1 MGKKMWGS
9 LMLRS
14 GFNYISGTYP
24 IKVTD
29 TKTPGKQM
37 QEPYD
42 WYIMTKIIDRTD
54 YAPVDRDKMIELNEQ
69 IVKSNESN
77 NKK

>member
-1 MGKKMWGS
+1 
-9 LMLRS
+9 
-14 GFNYISGTYP
+14 
-24 IKVTD
+24 
-29 TKTPGKQM
+29 
-37 QEPYD
+37 
-42 WYIMTKIIDRTD
+42 MTKIIDRTD